1 MPINSTSRAY
11 NRWVDKWTRCR
22 DTAAGSDAVKDKNT
36 RYLPQLKGQSLQDYE
51 SYKMRALWYGAT
63 GRTIQGLRGAVFR
76 KDPIVVYP
84 ESVSGTLE
92 TITDDNLDLTS
103 FALEVMDESLT
114 TGRQGLLTDMP
125 PTGNGAPYV
134 SRYGA
139 ENVINWRT
147 KIMDGKEQLTMV
159 VLRESVE
166 IEEDNDEFIT
176 EEEQRY
182 RVLRLDEGTYV
193 QQLWDEKRQLDEVV
207 PRRLGRTL
215 DFIPFRFIN
224 WTTLTPAPEKPPLL
238 DVVDVNLSHYRTSA
252 DLEHGAHFTALPTP
266 WLAGFPVEQKFPIGS
281 GVAFVT
287 DNVQAKAGM
296 LEFTG
301 KGLDTLIQIKS
312 DKERLMAV
320 LGARLLEEQRKGVEA
335 AETAR
340 LHRSGETGALSA
352 GVRTASRGIEDVLR
366 WVAWWQGAV
375 PDPAESDLVSFQ
387 LNNDFVDTKLG
398 PQEITALLGALQ
410 QGAISIKTWLYN
422 LQRGEI
428 LPPEH
433 DIEDEIDMIE
443 VEAGAPEPTEAS
455 DADQVLQ

>member
-1 MPINSTSRAY
+1 MPIDSTARAY
-11 NRWVDKWTRCR
+11 NQWVDKWTRCR
-22 DTAAGSDAVKDKNT
+22 DAAAGSDAIKDKNT

-76 KDPIVVYP
+76 KDPIVEYP
-84 ESVSGTLE
+84 EAAADTLE
-92 TITDDNLDLTS
+92 TVSDDNLDLIS
-103 FALEVMDESLT
+103 FSLEVMDEALT
-114 TGRQGLLTDMP
+114 TGRQGILVDMP
-125 PTGNGAPYV
+125 TNGSADPYF

-139 ENVINWRT
+139 ENVINWRVE
-147 KIMDGKEQLTMV
+147 KDSGKERLALV
-159 VLRESVE
+159 VLRES
-166 IEEDNDEFIT
+166 IEVDEESDEFLT
-176 EEEQRY
+176 EEKPRF
-182 RVLRLDEGTYV
+182 RVLRLVDNTYI
-193 QQLWDEKRQLDEVV
+193 QELWDDKRQLDEIV
-207 PRRLGRTL
+207 PRRIGRKL
-215 DFIPFRFIN
+215 DFIPFRFFN
-224 WTTLTPAPEKPPLL
+224 WTTLTPTPEKPPLL

-266 WLAGFPVEQKFPIGS
+266 WLAGFPVEQKFSIGS

-301 KGLDTLIQIKS
+301 KGLDTLITIKA

-366 WVAWWQGAV
+366 WRAWWQGAI
-375 PDPAESDLVSFQ
+375 PNPNESDRISFR
-387 LNNDFVDTKLG
+387 LNNDFIDTTIGHREL
-398 PQEITALLGALQ
+398 TALFKTLQ
-410 QGAISIKTWLYN
+410 GGGISLDTWLYN

-428 LPPEH
+428 LPPGRLL
-433 DIEDEIDMIE
+433 DDERDMIDT
-443 VEAGAPEPTEAS
+443 EAGTLEVNEDATEE
-455 DADQVLQ
+455 V